1 VHKIDQLKIHEQNE
15 IKAQFNLKNRIKEL
29 EEALKKSSTNEM
41 DLKQLKDEYTSKQH
55 LNDIERN
62 RLIHEIDSLRLENLD
77 LERKLRDVS
86 LHNSIERKS
95 YFFLFYLKKIKQ
107 NSLIEEKT
115 YKRDGQIELMRTKTE
130 SLQSTLDEHINH
142 LQAEKS
148 NIKQMKLQI
157 ENLHL
162 QDKSNMKLI
171 AQLKAK
177 INDLETSL
185 HRSEL
190 KQNEIIVLN
199 SELNESQQLANQKD
213 AEIKSLKNEVKNLN
227 SKLNEFER
235 LKNIEE
241 HIKLQRWE
249 EFGTI
254 AENMKLLTRSF
265 ADKTKPDE
273 NLLEN

>member
-1 VHKIDQLKIHEQNE
+1 MHKIDQLKIHEQNE